1 MKIISTEA
9 LVGSLFIIGFD
20 KIDPI
25 LYTYTLGRLTIDNQ
39 KTKMFQ
45 FEEKELSNTF
55 NKYVDSSGLFFKL
68 KEGYTLDTNVS
79 PIKGDNWPLK
89 NLFNKNTDLTEHLR
103 NFDFSEIIVKKM
115 ELFGIDRKEQLNSI
129 FSSKEIE
136 LIEQLNLNQTAKKLV
151 KNQKSMI

>member
-39 KTKMFQ
+39 KTRMFQ

-55 NKYVDSSGLFFKL
+55 NKYVDYSGLFFKL

-79 PIKGDNWPLK
+79 PIKGDNWPLR
-89 NLFNKNTDLTEHLR
+89 NLFNKNTDLIEHLR

-115 ELFGIDRKEQLNSI
+115 ELFDIECKEQLNLL

-151 KNQKSMI
+151 KNQKNMI

>member
-1 MKIISTEA
+1 MKIINTES

-39 KTKMFQ
+39 KTKIFQ
-45 FEEKELSNTF
+45 FEEKELSNIF

-79 PIKGDNWPLK
+79 PIKGNNWTLR
-89 NLFNKNTDLTEHLR
+89 NLFNENKDLIEYLR
-103 NFDFSEIIVKKM
+103 YFDFSEIVVKKM
-115 ELFGIDRKEQLNSI
+115 ELFGIERKEHLNSI
-129 FSSKEIE
+129 FSNKEIE
-136 LIEQLNLNQTAKKLV
+136 LIEQLNLKPIAKKLV
-151 KNQKSMI
+151 KNQKT

>member
-55 NKYVDSSGLFFKL
+55 NKYVDHSGLFFKL
-68 KEGYTLDTNVS
+68 KEGYALDTNVS
-79 PIKGDNWPLK
+79 PIKGDNWLLR
-89 NLFNKNTDLTEHLR
+89 NLFNKNTDLIEHLR

-115 ELFGIDRKEQLNSI
+115 ELLDIECKEQLNLL

-151 KNQKSMI
+151 KNQKNMI